1 MGRITLVNHYSTVE
15 EFIAKIVD
23 DAYEVFPDH
32 FIAKTQANHLQI
44 AKENFSE
51 NELIILLDF
60 AENYSFV
67 VQDPVQGFHWENS
80 QGTLHPFFAS
90 SKGDLKHT
98 SICVISDC
106 LKHDQTQGLTI
117 TIKST
122 YVIMKAIRFSRGTLQ
137 WFRSYLSGRIFLVNI
152 ESKLSDFGNS
162 SCRVPQG
169 SILGPLLF

>member
-44 AKENFSE
+44 AKENLSE

-67 VQDPVQGFHWENS
+67 VQDAVQRFYWENS
-80 QGTLHPFFAS
+80 QTTLHPSVAYFRS
-90 SKGDLKHT
+90 SNGDLKHT
-98 SICVISDC
+98 SICVITDC
-106 LKHDQTQGLTI
+106 LNI
-117 TIKST
+117 IKLHC
-122 YVIMKAIRFSRGTLQ
+122 IAF
-137 WFRSYLSGRIFLVNI
+137 
-152 ESKLSDFGNS
+152 
-162 SCRVPQG
+162 
-169 SILGPLLF
+169 